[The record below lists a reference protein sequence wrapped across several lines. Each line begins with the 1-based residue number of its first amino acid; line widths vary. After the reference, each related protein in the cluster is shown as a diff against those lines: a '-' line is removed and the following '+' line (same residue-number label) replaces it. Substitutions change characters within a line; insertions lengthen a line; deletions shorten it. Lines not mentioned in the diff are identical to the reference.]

1 MLFDRYEK
9 YQKYINGVPAD
20 PPEYKKGDYLGQY
33 DFPSL
38 EDCEAT
44 AQYRWVETG
53 NLICDDYSL
62 VYEEKK
68 QVSTDGGVTW
78 KDTDERRPGR
88 VMIEHAEECGWH
100 VMDRWELVGQ
110 VCIGFVLANQYIR
123 QYSYDMGKTWEDSDP
138 PEYKYSLVDD
148 FHEECVLASEP
159 LTFEVTIN
167 SPNTLVHINV
177 NEEVY
182 KYIDQDDDN
191 YQAWTRYYI
200 DYGVDRG
207 PELEDFYE
215 TYNDSIDGGSAVHTV
230 RELKCKDYGY
240 VSPGVYTIKIW
251 GLHSTI
257 NGLSTDNESDMSY
270 KVTSWGD
277 FTGNVNINENYETI
291 EDMTYTRSSSLQ
303 LVNISGNQVTAL
315 CDDLYSAFSGEQGNK
330 NEGAEYTPTYIGLPV
345 FIVKKA
351 PNIGEIPVGL
361 LIYARLL
368 EVFRFSDTS
377 IPSIPATLF
386 DVTEKLYFLYRGFSN
401 SKNLTSVPD
410 NLFSKCLDEQ
420 KIPVINPNISDLTY
434 IDIYLN
440 LSRCFEGCSAL
451 QTCNIEQL
459 HLTCDYAFKDCTSLK
474 GQVFTGC
481 TLDYANYL
489 DNSGYI
495 DKEDLTG
502 DLNLDTETIYNLRYC
517 FYNCTSLDS
526 NPLASCTLG
535 IGFNQYNF
543 PTFSAAYMFAESSI
557 PLFNISF
564 FNKDIDLTRCFYKA
578 PNIKI
583 TGEFLPLDTGGEIIT
598 TMEGYNL
605 TEIFRQSGI
614 TTLGNIFI
622 NVTDG
627 VNFPYG
633 CYNCESL
640 TTIDSLLFTNFRS
653 YESIYQ
659 CFAYCHSL
667 TSEAPKT
674 ATGTDVWDLYTFI
687 TNGKYDL
694 TLAFQGSYNMTN
706 FSSIPSEWGGAKL
719 PDPDLK
725 PLILEVSGSTV
736 YIPIFG
742 KGWIEWGDDPYMDY
756 EDYDNHI
763 YMQENYEDWDYSLW
777 LPKDCISHTYEDGL
791 TTHTVKVY
799 FDTYSIL
806 SLRFTTGEY
815 PNTVTHN
822 SDENTIKIISF
833 GSGSY
838 DPNYRSIPIK
848 GVEQIPGHQEIRA
861 GSVSTITRL
870 NQLSKLTFLGKD
882 EGALR
887 TFTSAESWA
896 TEMDNLEGIDPD
908 FLASAE
914 NLNNVRYLFR
924 YNPKLLNI
932 PDGFLS
938 KNTLLTNVYGLC
950 YECESLST
958 IPTSF
963 LSTCKQIQNF
973 GEAFR
978 GCINLTGST
987 PVNEDGTKWWER
999 QGKEGYPT
1007 KITSTVCFQ
1016 GCTKLDDYN
1025 DIPMSWR

>member
-38 EDCEAT
+38 EDCEAI

-53 NLICDDYSL
+53 NLICNDYSL

-88 VMIEHAEECGWH
+88 VMIEHAEECGWY
-100 VMDRWELVGQ
+100 VMERWELVGQ
-110 VCIGFVLANQYIR
+110 VCLGFTLNNQYIK

-138 PEYKYSLVDD
+138 PEYKYSLLDD
-148 FHEECVLASEP
+148 FHEECVLATEP
-159 LTFEVTIN
+159 LTFEVTTTK
-167 SPNTLVHINV
+167 PGVQV
-177 NEEVY
+177 NIGVWEKPY
-182 KYIDQDDDN
+182 KYVDQDDDLSEC
-191 YQAWTRYYI
+191 WIKYYI

-207 PELEDFYE
+207 PELEDFNE
-215 TYNDSIDGGSAVHTV
+215 VSDDHIDGGEAKHYVEEV
-230 RELKCKDYGY
+230 QCKPFAYLN
-240 VSPGVYTIKIW
+240 PGTYTIKIW
-251 GLHSTI
+251 GYHRSI
-257 NGLSTDNESDMSY
+257 KGLTTENPEDMTY
-270 KVTSWGD
+270 KVVSWGD
-277 FTGNVNINENYETI
+277 FVGEYNINENYP
-291 EDMTYTRSSSLQ
+291 DSGTYPYEIYNVLFRVDIRGTQLTG
-303 LVNISGNQVTAL
+303 LVNDG
-315 CDDLYSAFSGEQGNK
+315 YSAFGSK
-330 NEGAEYTPTYIGLPV
+330 NQADSYIGLQR
-345 FIVKKA
+345 FIIQGANKLTEL
-351 PNIGEIPVGL
+351 PNGL
-361 LIYARLL
+361 LTNARSL
-368 EVFRFSDTS
+368 ELFQCSGTSLTTAPSGLFDNCPELYQLMSGFKDSPNLTTAPSFTS
-377 IPSIPATLF
+377 IK
-386 DVTEKLYFLYRGFSN
+386 EELYLHSCFEN
-401 SKNLTSVPD
+401 CPTLTSVSIENKTVTASKTFKGCTALSGTVFNNCKFD
-410 NLFSKCLDEQ
+410 NQSISVVHIDVIHDINNHLINDTTFDKYDGGLDE
-420 KIPVINPNISDLTY
+420 
-434 IDIYLN
+434 
-440 LSRCFEGCSAL
+440 CFML
-451 QTCNIEQL
+451 
-459 HLTCDYAFKDCTSLK
+459 CTSLN
-474 GQVFTGC
+474 G
-481 TLDYANYL
+481 NPI
-489 DNSGYI
+489 S
-495 DKEDLTG
+495 
-502 DLNLDTETIYNLRYC
+502 
-517 FYNCTSLDS
+517 TSRLGERITSS
-526 NPLASCTLG
+526 NIMNAES
-535 IGFNQYNF
+535 
-543 PTFSAAYMFAESSI
+543 MFQESSI
-557 PLFNISF
+557 GAFDISF
-564 FNKDIDLTRCFYKA
+564 FNKPCNLTKCFYKC
-578 PNIKI
+578 PNIQIQGVFSPVDDFGTTPI
-583 TGEFLPLDTGGEIIT
+583 TDMSNYTLSYMFSK
-598 TMEGYNL
+598 
-605 TEIFRQSGI
+605 SGVEEVP
-614 TTLGNIFI
+614 NIFI
-622 NVTDG
+622 KVTDG
-627 VNFPYG
+627 VNFEYG

-742 KGWIEWGDDPYMDY
+742 KGWVEWGDDPYMDY
-756 EDYDNHI
+756 EDFDNHI
-763 YMQENYEDWDYSLW
+763 YMQENYQDWDYSLW
-777 LPKDCISHTYEDGL
+777 LAKDCISHIYEDGL

-815 PNTVTHN
+815 PNTVTHD
-822 SDENTIKIISF
+822 SDESTTKIISF

-861 GSVSTITRL
+861 GTVGTITKL

-882 EGALR
+882 EGALK

-896 TEMDNLEGIDPD
+896 AEMDNLEGIDPE
-908 FLASAE
+908 FLGSAA
-914 NLNNVRYLFR
+914 NLNNVRWLFKDCH
-924 YNPKLLNI
+924 KLASI

-950 YECESLST
+950 YNCLALTT
-958 IPTSF
+958 IPTDF

-978 GCINLTGST
+978 SCSELTGSS
-987 PVNEDGTKWWER
+987 PVNDDGSKWWER

-1007 KITSTVCFQ
+1007 QITSTVCFQ